1 MEYAFAIILVFIGI
15 RFNSRMAKSLR
26 ITYLATICLYVIL
39 LMGFRY
45 RVGIDTLN
53 YMDGYLSVTTT
64 LDDFWNLDFTQT
76 RYEPG
81 YLFLAACCRS
91 ISNDFF
97 ILQLACA
104 FILNSCVFIFLY
116 RYCYN
121 PFVGVIVYF
130 VLTCL
135 YFNTEI
141 MRESLAIAIFLLN
154 YSNLKSRK
162 WVRYYF
168 LCLFSICF
176 HYSAVILIFFPFA
189 KWIKFNVWFVAM
201 CVMLLLVSPLME
213 TLNTYLTIASI
224 EKRMVANMAL
234 AEVVNL
240 NYRLANFYNVAALP
254 IGMMFLYRWVN
265 KQSQFAPYILFRT
278 IIAFGVFSIPIV
290 FSRFTNY
297 TTMFLVVYCANFLE
311 MKCINVRTKYLSVIL
326 LIVSQLYYYSY
337 MYPSWIPYSSIF
349 SKEINEKREELWF
362 EHNN

>member
-130 VLTCL
+130 VLTL
-135 YFNTEI
+135 
-141 MRESLAIAIFLLN
+141 SLIHI
-154 YSNLKSRK
+154 
-162 WVRYYF
+162 
-168 LCLFSICF
+168 
-176 HYSAVILIFFPFA
+176 
-189 KWIKFNVWFVAM
+189 
-201 CVMLLLVSPLME
+201 
-213 TLNTYLTIASI
+213 
-224 EKRMVANMAL
+224 
-234 AEVVNL
+234 
-240 NYRLANFYNVAALP
+240 
-254 IGMMFLYRWVN
+254 
-265 KQSQFAPYILFRT
+265 
-278 IIAFGVFSIPIV
+278 
-290 FSRFTNY
+290 
-297 TTMFLVVYCANFLE
+297 
-311 MKCINVRTKYLSVIL
+311 
-326 LIVSQLYYYSY
+326 
-337 MYPSWIPYSSIF
+337 
-349 SKEINEKREELWF
+349 
-362 EHNN
+362 